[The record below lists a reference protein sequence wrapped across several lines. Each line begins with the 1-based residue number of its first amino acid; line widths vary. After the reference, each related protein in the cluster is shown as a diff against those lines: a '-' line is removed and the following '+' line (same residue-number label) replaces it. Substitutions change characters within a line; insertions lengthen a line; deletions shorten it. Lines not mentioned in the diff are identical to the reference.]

1 MSEHALPMNEHE
13 VPEVDTEHRVGH
25 ATDKLFVQIALLLA
39 GVTAVEVAWSY
50 IPWGDSSAAVWLENG
65 GLIVMM
71 LFKFYIVASIFMHL
85 KWDSKLLTGV
95 FYFGL
100 ALAVIVYL
108 IMLTTFRYWAA

>member
-1 MSEHALPMNEHE
+1 
-13 VPEVDTEHRVGH
+13 
-25 ATDKLFVQIALLLA
+25 
-39 GVTAVEVAWSY
+39 
-50 IPWGDSSAAVWLENG
+50 
-65 GLIVMM
+65 MM

-100 ALAVIVYL
+100 GLAVIVYL